1 MRISELKEKKIVR
14 RATQDFDELGN
25 RIYNNFE
32 YNMPYDASF
41 RNNERQ
47 RIFAKLIDL
56 LPFFLVFFFIFHQPG
71 FFSILYS
78 IISVIVF
85 GTLTENKWGTT
96 LGKKIFKIKVIDEGG
111 NYPKILK
118 SLCRNLLCLAALKLL
133 VNDYIP
139 PLNEVLKIE
148 HKEAN
153 FTMHMNN
160 KICRAYIVKEDQVWE
175 IRKLLDGKIHHEAV
189 LS

>member
-1 MRISELKEKKIVR
+1 MKISELKVKKIIHR
-14 RATQDFDELGN
+14 PTRQFDVSGK
-25 RIYNNFE
+25 RIYSEFE
-32 YNMPYDASF
+32 YDLPYQASF

-47 RIFAKLIDL
+47 RILAKIIDL
-56 LPFFLVFFFIFHQPG
+56 LPFFLVFFFIFQQPA

-96 LGKKIFKIKVIDEGG
+96 LGKKIFKIKVIDENG
-111 NYPKILK
+111 NYPAILK
-118 SLCRNLLCLAALKLL
+118 SLCRNLLCLAAFKLL

-153 FTMHMNN
+153 FTIHMNN
-160 KICRAYIVKEDQVWE
+160 KVCRTYIVKESQVWE
-175 IRKLLDGKIHHEAV
+175 IRKLLDGKIHEAI

>member
-1 MRISELKEKKIVR
+1 MKISELKVKKIIHR
-14 RATQDFDELGN
+14 PTRQFDVSGK
-25 RIYNNFE
+25 RIYNEFE
-32 YNMPYDASF
+32 YDLPYRASF
-41 RNNERQ
+41 RNNEKQ
-47 RIFAKLIDL
+47 RIFAKIIDL

-78 IISVIVF
+78 IISVIVL
-85 GTLTENKWGTT
+85 GTLTETKWGTT
-96 LGKKIFKIKVIDEGG
+96 MGKKIFKMKVIDESG
-111 NYPKILK
+111 NYPVILK
-118 SLCRNLLCLAALKLL
+118 SFCRNLLCLAAFKLL

-153 FTMHMNN
+153 FTIHMNN
-160 KICRAYIVKEDQVWE
+160 KVCRTYIVKESQVWE
-175 IRKLLDGKIHHEAV
+175 IRKLLDGKIHEAV